1 MLILSRREGQ
11 GLSIGP
17 GIRIVVLGS
26 DHRGVR
32 LGIEAPSDVRI
43 LRDELTAAVAEENRR
58 ASVQGEAWLDVVPV
72 SPMLATPVAPLRA
85 LAAEL
90 PPVSARAG

>member
-1 MLILSRREGQ
+1 MLILSRRDGE

-43 LRDELTAAVAEENRR
+43 LRDELAAAIVAENRR
-58 ASVQGEAWLDVVPV
+58 ASVPGKAWLELVPLSPTPAAVAVVD
-72 SPMLATPVAPLRA
+72 
-85 LAAEL
+85 AA
-90 PPVSARAG
+90 G

>member
-1 MLILSRREGQ
+1 MLILSRREGD
-11 GLSIGP
+11 GLSIGA

-43 LRDELTAAVAEENRR
+43 LRDELAAAVVAENRR
-58 ASVQGEAWLDVVPV
+58 ASVSSKVWLDVVPI
-72 SPMLATPVAPLRA
+72 SPTMMTPRVVAA
-85 LAAEL
+85 
-90 PPVSARAG
+90 VDAGS

>member
-1 MLILSRREGQ
+1 MLILSRRDGE
-11 GLSIGP
+11 GLSIGA

-43 LRDELTAAVAEENRR
+43 LRDELSVAVAEENRR
-58 ASVQGEAWLDVVPV
+58 ASVPGKAWLDVVPI
-72 SPMLATPVAPLRA
+72 SPMLATPARVAAVDATR
-85 LAAEL
+85 
-90 PPVSARAG
+90 